1 MIMNDE
7 LFFAWLDDELDPEA
21 AAKVAAEVAADP
33 DLRAKAAAHRSMLAR
48 LRSAFEPVMA
58 APPVAEN
65 VVDLAAA
72 RARQPQ
78 RRVLPS
84 MTQWAAIAA
93 TLVVGIVTGTM
104 ISGGSPLSVRNDAG
118 QLVAA
123 GQLDRALD
131 TRLAIAPDGSGP
143 RIGLTFR
150 DEAGTIC
157 RSFTDGTAQGL
168 ACRDGDRWALRG
180 LVQGGNAG
188 SGDYRMA
195 AGIDP
200 ALAAM
205 IDARMAGEPFDAA
218 AEQKALSEGWR

>member
-7 LFFAWLDDELDPEA
+7 LFFAWLDGELDPQA
-21 AAKVAAEVAADP
+21 AANVAAEVAADP
-33 DLRAKAAAHRSMLAR
+33 DLQAKAAAHRSMEAR
-48 LRSAFEPVMA
+48 LRSAFEPVL
-58 APPVAEN
+58 APPPIAGN

-84 MTQWAAIAA
+84 ITQWAAIAA

-104 ISGGSPLSVRNDAG
+104 VGGGSPSSVRTEAG

-123 GQLDRALD
+123 GPLDRALD
-131 TRLAIAPDGSGP
+131 TRLAGAPDGSGP

-150 DEAGTIC
+150 DASGSIC
-157 RSFTDGTAQGL
+157 RSFTDGAAQGL

-195 AGIDP
+195 AGVDP
-200 ALAAM
+200 ALATL
-205 IDARMAGEPFDAA
+205 IESRMAGEPFDAA
-218 AEQKALSEGWR
+218 AEQKALTEGWR